1 MGTNLQRGKK
11 QITLKESGLCL
22 NGDIFLLDLEF
33 YAISGHTLCGIRSSR
48 DNSSL
53 WSFLGTNTLLC
64 SRDLFPYSRLILEEL
79 EQLIIKEIHINVWFL
94 KSIDL
99 KLFFKRGVQSNLKC
113 LCVMI
118 WQI

>member
-1 MGTNLQRGKK
+1 MGTKHQRGKK

-33 YAISGHTLCGIRSSR
+33 YAISGHTLCGIRSR

-53 WSFLGTNTLLC
+53 WSFLGTDTLLC

-79 EQLIIKEIHINVWFL
+79 V
-94 KSIDL
+94 
-99 KLFFKRGVQSNLKC
+99 
-113 LCVMI
+113 
-118 WQI
+118 

>member
-1 MGTNLQRGKK
+1 MGTKLQRGKK

-22 NGDIFLLDLEF
+22 NGGIFLLDLEF

-48 DNSSL
+48 DSTSL

-79 EQLIIKEIHINVWFL
+79 E
-94 KSIDL
+94 
-99 KLFFKRGVQSNLKC
+99 
-113 LCVMI
+113 
-118 WQI
+118 